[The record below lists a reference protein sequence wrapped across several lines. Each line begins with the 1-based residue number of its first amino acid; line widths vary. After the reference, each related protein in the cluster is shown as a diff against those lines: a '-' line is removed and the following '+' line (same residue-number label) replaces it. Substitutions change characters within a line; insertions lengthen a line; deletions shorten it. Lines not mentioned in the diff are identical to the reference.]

1 MPYIKKL
8 DIFDLAKKAIEEEG
22 FWGETELAL
31 DKTPAAAAA
40 TRVLPSSPEAE
51 LSALKKTM
59 QDCHRCPLGNSRI
72 KLVFGAGSPQA
83 ELMFVGEG
91 PGYDEDRQGEPFVG
105 RAGQLLNKIIEAM
118 GLKRPD
124 VYIANVVKCHPVSD
138 PADVEQR
145 GNDRPPSPQEV
156 AACLPCLEKQIDI
169 IKPKV
174 ICALGNSAVH
184 HLLKLEEG
192 ITKLRGR
199 FFEYRGI
206 KLMPTYH
213 PAALLRN
220 PTLKKDTWADIKQ
233 IMAFLADNK

>member
-1 MPYIKKL
+1 MPYIRKQ
-8 DIFDLAKKAIEEEG
+8 DIFDLAKSAIAEEG
-22 FWGETELAL
+22 LWGESEIAL
-31 DKTPAAAAA
+31 NLKPQVSKKPAGDHKKA
-40 TRVLPSSPEAE
+40 LAE
-51 LSALKKTM
+51 LEKNMLE
-59 QDCHRCPLGNSRI
+59 CHKCQLGNSRI
-72 KLVFGAGSPQA
+72 KLVFGVGNPDAR
-83 ELMFVGEG
+83 LMFIGEG

-118 GLKRPD
+118 GLKRED

-138 PADVEQR
+138 PTDVEQR
-145 GNDRPPSPQEV
+145 GNDRPPSPEEV
-156 AACLPCLEKQIDI
+156 AACLPYLEKQIDI
-169 IKPKV
+169 IKPDV

-184 HLLKLEEG
+184 HLLKMEEG

-199 FFEYRGI
+199 FFDYRGI

-233 IMAFLADNK
+233 IMAFLAKKQ